1 MNSCLIIVNYL
12 RKLGDRQLAKVDRRI
27 LKTQEALKKA
37 VIELMSEKNFDDIT
51 IQDLSDRANVSRGTI
66 YLHYL
71 DKFDLLDKL
80 IEEHINVLREM
91 CRTASELDFIEAT
104 LMWTEYF
111 ERNYSFFS
119 MMLASKGAPYFRG
132 RFLDLLIEE
141 LTNEVDVTK
150 GKNERLNE
158 DLLVRF
164 VASAYVGVVEWWF
177 TNGKPVTHQVLA
189 EQLGTL
195 LDRNV

>member
-1 MNSCLIIVNYL
+1 M
-12 RKLGDRQLAKVDRRI
+12 AKVDRRI
-27 LKTQEALKKA
+27 LKTQEAIKKA

-80 IEEHINVLREM
+80 IEEHINVLRGM
-91 CRTASELDFIEAT
+91 CKSASELDFIEAT

-141 LTNEVDVTK
+141 LTSEVEVTK
-150 GKNERLNE
+150 GKNEKLHE

-177 TNGKPVTHQVLA
+177 TNEKPVPHHVLA

>member
-1 MNSCLIIVNYL
+1 M
-12 RKLGDRQLAKVDRRI
+12 AKVDRRI
-27 LKTQEALKKA
+27 LKTKEALKKA

-71 DKFDLLDKL
+71 DKFDLLDNL
-80 IEEHINVLREM
+80 IGEHIDVLREM
-91 CRTASELDFIEAT
+91 CRAASELDFTEST
-104 LMWTEYF
+104 LIWTEYF

-141 LTNEVDVTK
+141 LSNEADVTN
-150 GKNERLNE
+150 GKNEGLNE

-164 VASAYVGVVEWWF
+164 VASAFVGVVEWWF
-177 TNGKPVTHQVLA
+177 TNEKPVPHHVLA
-189 EQLGTL
+189 KQLGAL
-195 LDRNV
+195 LERNI

>member
-71 DKFDLLDKL
+71 DKYDLLDNL
-80 IEEHINVLREM
+80 MEEHINVLRET
-91 CRTASELDFIEAT
+91 CRAASELDFTEST
-104 LMWTEYF
+104 LIWTEYF
-111 ERNYSFFS
+111 ERHYSFFS

-141 LTNEVDVTK
+141 LTNEVDITI
-150 GKNERLNE
+150 GKNEGLNE
-158 DLLVRF
+158 DLTVRF
-164 VASAYVGVVEWWF
+164 AASAFVGVVEWWF
-177 TNGKPVTHQVLA
+177 TNEKPVPHHVLA

-195 LDRNV
+195 LERNV

>member
-1 MNSCLIIVNYL
+1 M
-12 RKLGDRQLAKVDRRI
+12 AKVDRRI

-37 VIELMSEKNFDDIT
+37 VIDLMSEKNFDDIT

-66 YLHYL
+66 YLHYM

-91 CRTASELDFIEAT
+91 CKSAAELDFTEST
-104 LMWTEYF
+104 LMWTQYF
-111 ERNYSFFS
+111 ELHYSFFS

-141 LTNEVDVTK
+141 LTNEVEVTK
-150 GKNERLNE
+150 GKNEKLNE
-158 DLLVRF
+158 NLLVRF
-164 VASAYVGVVEWWF
+164 IASAYVGVVEWWF
-177 TNGKPVTHQVLA
+177 TNDKPVPHPILA

-195 LDRNV
+195 LERNV

>member
-1 MNSCLIIVNYL
+1 MT
-12 RKLGDRQLAKVDRRI
+12 KVDRRI

-37 VIELMSEKNFDDIT
+37 LIDLMSEKNFDDIT

-71 DKFDLLDKL
+71 DKYDLLDKL
-80 IEEHINVLREM
+80 IEEHINVLQVLCES
-91 CRTASELDFIEAT
+91 AAELDFIEAT

-111 ERNYSFFS
+111 DTNYSFFS
-119 MMLASKGAPYFRG
+119 LMLASKGAPYFRN
-132 RFLDLLIEE
+132 RFLNFLMGEFKH
-141 LTNEVDVTK
+141 EVDVTK
-150 GKNERLNE
+150 GINQGLNE
-158 DLLVRF
+158 EVIISF

-177 TNGKPVTHQVLA
+177 KNEKPVTHQVLA

-195 LDRNV
+195 LERNL